1 MMTRPADSAGDPVDN
16 TPTPSVGGDG
26 IHQARPALHPV
37 MTSTTLLQRGLGAS
51 RARPAAL
58 VLAVV
63 CVAQFM
69 VVLDISIVNVALP
82 DMRHDLHMS
91 QNGLAWVLNAYTL
104 TFAGFLLLGGRAA
117 DIWGR
122 RRLFLIGVTLF
133 SAMSLLG
140 GLAQSG
146 SQLII
151 ARGLQGLGGAVLAP
165 ATLTILTA
173 TFTDPRART
182 RALGIWSAVA
192 GAGGATGVLAG
203 GVLTDL
209 LSWRWILFINVP
221 IGVLVFVV
229 ARFAVRES
237 RAEGERPT
245 LDWAGAFTVTGG
257 LVALVYAIVS
267 TDTHAWAS
275 RSVIAYLAIG
285 SALIAAF
292 VVVESRHRHPLVPL
306 RLFSSRAVSGANLIM
321 VLIGSVMFSLFFF
334 LSQYLQDVRGYSP
347 LRTGVAF
354 LPMPLAIII
363 GTQLSSRL
371 VGRLGS
377 RTLLVAGPL
386 ISAAGLLLLS
396 RVHADSGY
404 LAIGVPGAII
414 TFGIGMSFVPVT
426 LSAVGGVDVRDAGLA
441 SGLINTTRQIGGS
454 LGLAV
459 LLTIAASR
467 SHALAGSGAGVAE
480 TGGYTRAWAISA
492 AFLVL
497 ASAIALIVLPSAART
512 ARDAATAEPSEPFE
526 TGQPAETAEARVP
539 ALES

>member
-1 MMTRPADSAGDPVDN
+1 
-16 TPTPSVGGDG
+16 
-26 IHQARPALHPV
+26 
-37 MTSTTLLQRGLGAS
+37 
-51 RARPAAL
+51 
-58 VLAVV
+58 
-63 CVAQFM
+63 M

-82 DMRHDLHMS
+82 DMKRDLGMS

-146 SQLII
+146 SELIV

-165 ATLTILTA
+165 ATLTILTT
-173 TFTDPRART
+173 TFREPRT
-182 RALGIWSAVA
+182 RARALGMWSAVA

-221 IGVLVFVV
+221 IGLLVFLV
-229 ARFAVRES
+229 ARFAVSES
-237 RAEGERPT
+237 RAEGDRPT
-245 LDWAGAFTVTGG
+245 LDWAGALTITGG
-257 LVALVYAIVS
+257 LVALVYGIVS
-267 TDTHAWAS
+267 TDTHSWGS
-275 RSVIAYLAIG
+275 PSVISYLAIG
-285 SALIAAF
+285 AGLVVSFL
-292 VVVESRHRHPLVPL
+292 VVENRHRHPLVPL
-306 RLFSSRAVSGANLIM
+306 RLFRSRALTGANLIM

-334 LSQYLQDVRGYSP
+334 LSQFLQDVQGYSP
-347 LRTGVAF
+347 LRAGLAF

-371 VGRLGS
+371 VGQLGS
-377 RTLLVAGPL
+377 RALLVTGPL
-386 ISAAGLLLLS
+386 ISAGGLLLLS
-396 RVHADSGY
+396 RLRADSSY
-404 LAIGVPGAII
+404 LLHIGLPGTII
-414 TFGIGMSFVPVT
+414 AFGIGMSFVPVT
-426 LSAVGGVDVRDAGLA
+426 LSATGGVDPRDAGLA

-467 SHALAGSGAGVAE
+467 THALAQSGSQVAE
-480 TGGYTRAWAISA
+480 TAGYARAFGISA
-492 AFLVL
+492 VFLVV
-497 ASAIALIVLPSAART
+497 AAAIALTVLPPMSSRARL
-512 ARDAATAEPSEPFE
+512 AVPADEPSMEPARE
-526 TGQPAETAEARVP
+526 T
-539 ALES
+539 

>member
-1 MMTRPADSAGDPVDN
+1 MMCWHR
-16 TPTPSVGGDG
+16 
-26 IHQARPALHPV
+26 V
-37 MTSTTLLQRGLGAS
+37 MATSTLLRRGLDAS
-51 RARPAAL
+51 RARPDAL

-82 DMRHDLHMS
+82 DMKRDLGMS

-133 SAMSLLG
+133 AAMSLLG

-146 SQLII
+146 GELIL

-165 ATLTILTA
+165 ATLTILTT
-173 TFTDPRART
+173 TFREPRARA
-182 RALGIWSAVA
+182 RALGMWSAVA

-221 IGVLVFVV
+221 IGLVVFLV
-229 ARFAVRES
+229 ARFAVSES
-237 RAEGERPT
+237 RAEGDRPT
-245 LDWAGAFTVTGG
+245 LDWAGALTITGG
-257 LVALVYAIVS
+257 LVALVYGIVS
-267 TDTHAWAS
+267 TDTHSWGS
-275 RSVIAYLAIG
+275 PSVISYLAIG
-285 SALIAAF
+285 AGLVASFL
-292 VVVESRHRHPLVPL
+292 VVESRHRHPLVPL
-306 RLFSSRAVSGANLIM
+306 RLFRSRALTGANLIM

-334 LSQYLQDVRGYSP
+334 LSQFLQDVQGYSP
-347 LRTGVAF
+347 LRAGLAF
-354 LPMPLAIII
+354 LPMPLAIIV

-377 RTLLVAGPL
+377 RVLLVTGPL
-386 ISAAGLLLLS
+386 IAAGGLLLLA
-396 RVHADSGY
+396 RLRDDSSY
-404 LAIGVPGAII
+404 LPHIGLPGAII
-414 TFGIGMSFVPVT
+414 AFGIGMSFVPVT
-426 LSAVGGVDVRDAGLA
+426 LSATGGVDTRDAGLA

-467 SHALAGSGAGVAE
+467 THALAQSGAQVAE
-480 TGGYTRAWAISA
+480 TAGYARAFGISA
-492 AFLVL
+492 VFLVV
-497 ASAIALIVLPSAART
+497 AAAIALTVLPPVSRPARAAVP
-512 ARDAATAEPSEPFE
+512 AAEPSM
-526 TGQPAETAEARVP
+526 ETACET
-539 ALES
+539 